1 MAGQHLQRLTPKQ
14 QALRDLELARHD
26 LARETGLVAEEWS
39 PRAVLTRSF
48 ERYRMLWIAGGVVA
62 GLAAIKLLMPS
73 GSSRDEDS
81 FDEDE
86 NDRPVPSRSLSSGL
100 LGLVAGP
107 LINMGRKAVTSYG
120 MQFVQSWLHAQAG
133 KTGDDSQP
141 PIR

>member
-39 PRAVLTRSF
+39 PRAVMARSF
-48 ERYRMLWIAGGVVA
+48 ERYRYLWIAGGVVA

-73 GSSRDEDS
+73 GSSRDEDRY
-81 FDEDE
+81 DEDE
-86 NDRPVPSRSLSSGL
+86 NDRPAPSRSLRSGL

-107 LINMGRKAVTSYG
+107 LINMGRKAVTNYG
-120 MQFVQSWLHAQAG
+120 MQVVQSWLQGQAG

>member
-14 QALRDLELARHD
+14 QALRDLELARHE

-62 GLAAIKLLMPS
+62 GLATIKLLMPS
-73 GSSRDEDS
+73 GSSRDDDN
-81 FDEDE
+81 FDDDE
-86 NDRPVPSRSLSSGL
+86 IERPPPPRGLGRGL
-100 LGLVAGP
+100 LGLMAGP
-107 LINMGRKAVTSYG
+107 LINMGRKAVTNYG
-120 MQFVQSWLHAQAG
+120 MQFVQSWLQEQAG